1 MGASVRCPLPPSRR
15 SWAVSVSTGRRTASR
30 DRGAVDASIEMLF
43 GSMALLMVLLLIFEA
58 TAYWHARNVFD
69 EAATEGVRVAA
80 AYASSCDDGVA
91 AAESVVARMAS
102 GWSSSVRIECAEAGP
117 GTAMVSVTVSG
128 RSPGVLAGSFGFAAR
143 VTESAPVE
151 R

>member
-1 MGASVRCPLPPSRR
+1 M
-15 SWAVSVSTGRRTASR
+15 
-30 DRGAVDASIEMLF
+30 SIEMLF

-80 AYASSCDDGVA
+80 AYSSSCEAGVA
-91 AAESVVARMAS
+91 AAESIIERMAS
-102 GWSSSVRIECAEAGP
+102 GWSSSVVISCAEASAGLS
-117 GTAMVSVTVSG
+117 TVSVTVSG
-128 RSPGVLAGSFGFAAR
+128 RTPGVVAAGLGFSAR
-143 VTESAPVE
+143 VTETAPTE

>member
-1 MGASVRCPLPPSRR
+1 M
-15 SWAVSVSTGRRTASR
+15 
-30 DRGAVDASIEMLF
+30 SIEMLF

-80 AYASSCDDGVA
+80 AYSSSCEAGIA
-91 AAESVVARMAS
+91 AAESIIERMAS
-102 GWSSSVRIECAEAGP
+102 GWSSSVVIECAEASAGVS
-117 GTAMVSVTVSG
+117 TVSVTVSG
-128 RSPGVLAGSFGFAAR
+128 RTPGVVAGGLGFAAR
-143 VTESAPVE
+143 VTETAPAE